1 MLWVAVH
8 LPLLSLE
15 SFTASLPQ
23 ATPQPVVLVDAHHIV
38 CADAQAQALGVSVG
52 MKRATALSLAPHLLL
67 GQADAWRDAQAL
79 QGVAYAALAFTPMVC
94 LVPPDTV
101 LLEVQASLRYFGG
114 LPALGGRLRDALAP
128 LGHRL
133 QVVSA
138 PTAHGAALLA
148 RLHDGLHCTDRHL
161 LQRLLEEMP
170 LSVPLTTAPHLQ
182 VLAGMGLR
190 CLGDLRQLPR
200 GGVARRFGKEVL
212 DEMDR
217 AFGDRPDPREP
228 IVLPPTFRSGLE
240 LFARADTTDQLLHG
254 AQMLLLRLVAWLSA
268 QHAFVTRFSLKM
280 KHEARWRM
288 NDDGSHTAPVTTLE
302 LALAEPSRDAA
313 HMLALLRER
322 LAHVQLPAPTLELAI
337 ESDDIVRRPP
347 PNAELFPTPQSERAG
362 LVQLIERLQARL
374 GREQVQCLVP
384 VADHRPERATQVVP
398 ADPQLMKRADSV
410 SMPGAPTMHDA
421 AHPRRDPLTR
431 PLWLL
436 PEPVVLQERQS
447 RPLLDGHLVQL
458 LAGPERIETGWWDG
472 GLAER
477 DYFIGQTREGALV
490 WVYRARAAQHLP
502 SSRAPG
508 WFLHGRF
515 A

>member
-1 MLWVAVH
+1 MLWIGVH

-15 SFTASLPQ
+15 SFVASLPQ
-23 ATPQPVVLVDAHHIV
+23 APSPQMPPQTSQAIALVDTHVIV
-38 CADAQAQALGVSVG
+38 SADAAAQALGVAVG
-52 MKRATALSLAPHLLL
+52 MKRATALGLAPHLLL

-94 LVPPDTV
+94 LAEPDGV
-101 LLEVQASLRYFGG
+101 LLEVQSSLRYFGG
-114 LPALGGRLRDALAP
+114 LAALVGRLGETLAP
-128 LGHRL
+128 FGHRV
-133 QVVSA
+133 QIASA
-138 PTAHGAALLA
+138 PTPHGAALLA
-148 RLHDGLHCTDRHL
+148 RLHEELHCPDRHA
-161 LQRLLEEMP
+161 LQRALEEAPIVVMA
-170 LSVPLTTAPHLQ
+170 TGAPHAEAL
-182 VLAGMGLR
+182 VGMGLH

-200 GGVARRFGKEVL
+200 AGVARRFGKGLL

-228 IVLPPTFRSGLE
+228 LVLPPTFRSELE

-254 AQMLLLRLVAWLSA
+254 SQMLLLRLVAWLSA
-268 QHAFVTRFSLKM
+268 QHAFVTRFRLLM
-280 KHEARWRM
+280 KHEARWR
-288 NDDGSHTAPVTTLE
+288 DGHTAPITTLE
-302 LALAEPSRDAA
+302 VALAEPSRDVA
-313 HMLALLRER
+313 HMLTLLRER

-384 VADHRPERATQVVP
+384 VADHRPERATQVMP
-398 ADPQLMKRADSV
+398 ADPRLLKRTDV
-410 SMPGAPTMHDA
+410 IAPVVHDA
-421 AHPRRDPLTR
+421 ANPLREPLTR

-436 PEPVVLQERQS
+436 PEPQLLQERQS
-447 RPLLDGHLVQL
+447 HPLMEGRLVQL

-477 DYFIGQTREGALV
+477 DYFIGQTHEGALV
-490 WVYRARAAQHLP
+490 WVYRMRPQHLP
-502 SSRAPG
+502 SSRVQG